1 MDKKSSLFMT
11 QKQEKTF
18 GPEGTNPNPE
28 IYEAIKKNDSETSST
43 PLEYSAAVATGY
55 VSTRDSLQRMFDD
68 IAEGTSKALEA
79 VSDPQSQANRL
90 ERRIANRNKRADKKQ
105 KKSEELLGITRTKV
119 TDDDGNP
126 VIDEITGKQKVKTTV
141 NPYTNITKKER
152 KKSKRLR
159 DRAKNIRDKNIN
171 TLTPRYNKAK
181 EKADS
186 DMAKKLK
193 QYEALYDL
201 KNPKGTTYDQKM
213 NQIETD
219 YDKRNGKGSWANLG
233 NSDEGI
239 KERKKIIAQRLQYT
253 D

>member
-28 IYEAIKKNDSETSST
+28 IYEAIEKNDSKTSST

-105 KKSEELLGITRTKV
+105 KKADKLQNITRTKV
-119 TDDDGNP
+119 VDADGNP
-126 VIDEITGKQKVKTTV
+126 VIDTKTGLQKIDIN
-141 NPYTNITKKER
+141 NPGKKLSKRETKKVE
-152 KKSKRLR
+152 RLR
-159 DRAKNIRDKNIN
+159 KRVKNIKDKNIN
-171 TLTPRYNKAK
+171 TLTPRYDKAK

-193 QYEALYDL
+193 QYEALYDI
-201 KNPKGTTYDQKM
+201 KNPDGITLEERKKRVKDSYISMYGKEAWDNLKEKGQEA
-213 NQIETD
+213 Q
-219 YDKRNGKGSWANLG
+219 YDKRIQYVRN
-233 NSDEGI
+233 
-239 KERKKIIAQRLQYT
+239 KK
-253 D
+253 

>member
-43 PLEYSAAVATGY
+43 PLEYSATVATGY
-55 VSTRDSLQRMFDD
+55 VSTRDSLQRMFDN

-90 ERRIANRNKRADKKQ
+90 ERRIQRRSKRAGKKGADDRIINEKTGEVILDLNPKRTKFDKKT
-105 KKSEELLGITRTKV
+105 SELETR
-119 TDDDGNP
+119 
-126 VIDEITGKQKVKTTV
+126 
-141 NPYTNITKKER
+141 R
-152 KKSKRLR
+152 KK
-159 DRAKNIRDKNIN
+159 AQ
-171 TLTPRYNKAK
+171 

-186 DMAKKLK
+186 NMTKKLK
-193 QYEALYDL
+193 QYEELYNL

-213 NQIETD
+213 NQIIAD
-219 YDKRNGKGSWANLG
+219 YDERSGKGSFAKLG
-233 NSDEGI
+233 N
-239 KERKKIIAQRLQYT
+239 KEQNKIIASRLQYT